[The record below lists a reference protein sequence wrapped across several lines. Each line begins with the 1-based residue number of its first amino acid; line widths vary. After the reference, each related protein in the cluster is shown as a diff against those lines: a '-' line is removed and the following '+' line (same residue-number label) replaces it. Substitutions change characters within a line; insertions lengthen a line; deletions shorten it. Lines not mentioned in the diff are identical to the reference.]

1 MKLTKQQAIEGHR
14 KMWNWI
20 ANEIE
25 ERKHI
30 YKIINLKMI
39 YCHENVLN
47 LRNDCFCCECADS
60 IDDTCGSCILDWG
73 ITGDCG
79 LLYGKVVHATSWK
92 EQVKLARQIANLPE
106 RKDVE

>member
-20 ANEIE
+20 ADEIE
-25 ERKHI
+25 KRKHTCRI
-30 YKIINLKMI
+30 FNLKMI

-47 LRNDCFCCECADS
+47 LQNDCFCCEYTDS
-60 IDDTCGSCILDWG
+60 IDNTCDSCILDWG

-79 LLYGKVVHATSWK
+79 LLYVCTYY
-92 EQVKLARQIANLPE
+92 LME
-106 RKDVE
+106 RASEICKTDSKFT